1 MKKLY
6 IRRASELV
14 TCRGSAPKKG
24 AEMADI
30 GLIKNGGVLL
40 HDDRIFAVGTTE
52 ELDLLAGFEE
62 GSGQADACTETAS
75 GYTVLD
81 ASGKTVLPGFV
92 DSHTHFIFGG
102 YRAEEFS
109 WRLKGDT

>member
-30 GLIKNGGVLL
+30 GLIKNGGVLI
-40 HDDRIFAVGTTE
+40 HDDRIFAVGKMCIRDRTRM
-52 ELDLLAGFEE
+52 
-62 GSGQADACTETAS
+62 DAPENRSTSSET
-75 GYTVLD
+75 
-81 ASGKTVLPGFV
+81 P
-92 DSHTHFIFGG
+92 
-102 YRAEEFS
+102 
-109 WRLKGDT
+109 

>member
-81 ASGKTVLPGFV
+81 AS
-92 DSHTHFIFGG
+92 
-102 YRAEEFS
+102 
-109 WRLKGDT
+109 

>member
-30 GLIKNGGVLL
+30 GLIKNGGVLI
-40 HDDRIFAVGTTE
+40 HDDRIFAVGTHRGAGISM
-52 ELDLLAGFEE
+52 AGFEE
-62 GSGQADACTETAS
+62 GSG
-75 GYTVLD
+75 
-81 ASGKTVLPGFV
+81 PG
-92 DSHTHFIFGG
+92 
-102 YRAEEFS
+102 
-109 WRLKGDT
+109 

>member
-40 HDDRIFAVGTTE
+40 HDDRIFGRRHHRG
-52 ELDLLAGFEE
+52 AG
-62 GSGQADACTETAS
+62 S
-75 GYTVLD
+75 
-81 ASGKTVLPGFV
+81 PG
-92 DSHTHFIFGG
+92 
-102 YRAEEFS
+102 
-109 WRLKGDT
+109 RL